1 MILTVLFFGVI
12 VVSAEVL
19 GGLLLLTRRQ
29 WPRRVQDYLLALGA
43 GFLLALVFSELI
55 PRSIQTIGQTAG
67 LVVILGFAT
76 IHFFE
81 HTVVGHFHFGEEV
94 HSEVMLSRIA
104 SVSAFSGLF
113 IHAFFDG
120 FSIAVGMRFDFYVG
134 LLIFGAILL
143 HKIPEGL
150 TIASIMIAASYQR
163 RTVLLATL
171 GIGAA
176 TMLGAMTI
184 IFFSTVD
191 PRVTGVAFAFS
202 AGAAAYVGASDLI
215 PEINRSENR
224 VIPLV
229 LFAGMLLFYITSK
242 FLERWI
248 LG

>member
-1 MILTVLFFGVI
+1 MTSKVLLFGLI

-19 GGLLLLTRRQ
+19 GGLLLLTRKK
-29 WPRRVQDYLLALGA
+29 WPRKMQDYLLALGA

-55 PRSIQTIGQTAG
+55 PRSIQTIGETAG
-67 LVVILGFAT
+67 LLVIVGFAT

-81 HTVVGHFHFGEEV
+81 HTVVGHLHFGEEV
-94 HSEVMLSRIA
+94 HPEVMLSRAA

-120 FSIAVGMRFDFYVG
+120 LSIAVGMQFNFYVG
-134 LLIFGAILL
+134 LLIFAAILL

-176 TMLGAMTI
+176 TMLGALTI
-184 IFFSTVD
+184 LFFSSVD

-229 LFAGMLLFYITSK
+229 VFGGMLLFYVTAK
-242 FLERWI
+242 LLENWI